1 MMSYPGASE
10 ESKGDEDMPFGP
22 VKNVQLNY
30 DDLLRKIYDSEE
42 YKRERP
48 DSRSAAKPRAPS
60 KTVKRQPI
68 QHYVWN
74 RTPHEL
80 ELGEERRLVR
90 KANNAARRTD
100 EFPPEIYGITA
111 PVDLEYGLNPRN
123 KLGPRPNDGDIESG
137 PPVPGG
143 KSQKAH
149 KSKKARKSQKAR
161 KSKKARKPRK

>member
-1 MMSYPGASE
+1 MMSYSGASE
-10 ESKGDEDMPFGP
+10 ESKGDEDLPFGP

-42 YKRERP
+42 YKSELGR
-48 DSRSAAKPRAPS
+48 SRALAKPRAHS

-80 ELGEERRLVR
+80 ESGEERRLVR
-90 KANNAARRTD
+90 KANNATRRTD
-100 EFPPEIYGITA
+100 EFHPDIYGITS
-111 PVDLEYGLNPRN
+111 PVDLEAGPNPIKN
-123 KLGPRPNDGDIESG
+123 LGPGYDIESG
-137 PPVPGG
+137 QVPGG
-143 KSQKAH
+143 KSRKVR
-149 KSKKARKSQKAR
+149 KSKKARKSRKVR

>member
-1 MMSYPGASE
+1 MSYSE
-10 ESKGDEDMPFGP
+10 ESKGDEDLPFGP

-30 DDLLRKIYDSEE
+30 NQLLNEIYDSEE

-48 DSRSAAKPRAPS
+48 DSRSAAKPRAHN
-60 KTVKRQPI
+60 KTVKRQPV
-68 QHYVWN
+68 QRYVWN

-123 KLGPRPNDGDIESG
+123 KLGPVPNDGYDIESG
-137 PPVPGG
+137 QVPGG
-143 KSQKAH
+143 KSRKVS
-149 KSKKARKSQKAR
+149 KSKKARKSKKAS